1 MALSDFIPREG
12 QQRVV
17 AAIGAAEKRTSGEI
31 RVHIEPRCKQ
41 GDPYQRAVEVFN
53 ELKMY
58 ETRQRNGVLV
68 YVAYRSHVFAIIGDS
83 GINERVGSDFWNKE
97 KETLARYLRQGDAV
111 GGLCDV
117 IGQIGDSLSTY
128 FPWTNDDVNEQSDE
142 ISYKED

>member
-1 MALSDFIPREG
+1 M
-12 QQRVV
+12 
-17 AAIGAAEKRTSGEI
+17 
-31 RVHIEPRCKQ
+31 
-41 GDPYQRAVEVFN
+41 
-53 ELKMY
+53 
-58 ETRQRNGVLV
+58 

-111 GGLCDV
+111 GGLCEV
-117 IGQIGDSLSTY
+117 IGQIGDSLSAY